1 MEKILV
7 AGATGTTGNKV
18 VNLLKDSDQYTPVA
32 MVRKES
38 QQKDFENQGVFT
50 VWGDLTEDV
59 SNTTIGIDRVIFA
72 AGSGGKDV
80 HNVDKEGAKK
90 LIDASKKER
99 VKKFV
104 MLSSMGA
111 DNPQGELKEYL
122 QAKQN
127 ADQYLDISGLDFT
140 IVRPGSLTNE
150 EGLGKIKL
158 EHKLNE
164 RGEIPRW
171 DVARTLVK
179 SLDTNVAKNQA
190 FEILKGET
198 KIEEAVE
205 QFQVL
210 GLKNG

>member
-7 AGATGTTGNKV
+7 AGATGTTGKKV
-18 VNLLKDSDQYTPVA
+18 INLLKDTDHYTPVA
-32 MVRKES
+32 MVRNES
-38 QQKDFENQGVFT
+38 QEKQFKDQGVET
-50 VWGDLTEDV
+50 VWGDLTKDV
-59 SNTTIGIDRVIFA
+59 SNTTKGIHKVIFA

-80 HNVDKEGAKK
+80 HNVDQEGAKR
-90 LIDASKKER
+90 LIDASKKDRIE
-99 VKKFV
+99 KFV

-127 ADQYLDISGLDFT
+127 ADQYLDISGLTFS
-140 IVRPGSLTNE
+140 IVRPGALNNN

-158 EHKLNE
+158 QHKLNE
-164 RGEIPRW
+164 QGEIPRW

-190 FEILKGET
+190 FEILTGET
-198 KIEEAVE
+198 NIEEAV
-205 QFQVL
+205 QAFQVV
-210 GLKNG
+210 

>member
-7 AGATGTTGNKV
+7 AGATGTTGKKIV
-18 VNLLKDSDQYTPVA
+18 ALLKDSEQFTPVA
-32 MVRKES
+32 MVRKKEQQKEFES
-38 QQKDFENQGVFT
+38 QQVAT
-50 VWGDLTEDV
+50 VLADLTEDV
-59 SNTTIGIDRVIFA
+59 SHTTQGIDRVIFA

-80 HNVDKEGAKK
+80 VNVDQEGAKK
-90 LIDASKKER
+90 LIDAAKKER

-111 DNPQGELKEYL
+111 DHPEAATELKEYL
-122 QAKQN
+122 QAKHN
-127 ADQYLDISGLDFT
+127 ADQYLDISGLTFT
-140 IVRPGSLTNE
+140 IVRPGALTNN

-179 SLDTNVAKNQA
+179 SLDTDVAKNQA
-190 FEILKGET
+190 FEILTGET
-198 KIEEAVE
+198 KIEKAVE
-205 QFQVL
+205 DFQVL
-210 GLKNG
+210 S

>member
-18 VNLLKDSDQYTPVA
+18 VNLLKDTERYTPVA
-32 MVRKES
+32 MVRNES
-38 QQKDFENQGVFT
+38 QQKQFQSQGIET

-59 SNTTIGIDRVIFA
+59 SNTTKGIDKVIFA

-80 HNVDKEGAKK
+80 VNVDQEGAKK
-90 LIDASKKER
+90 LIDASKKEH

-111 DNPQGELKEYL
+111 DNPQGDLKEYL

-127 ADQYLDISGLDFT
+127 ADQYLDISGVTFS
-140 IVRPGSLTNE
+140 IVRPGSLTNN
-150 EGLGKIKL
+150 EGIGKIKL

-179 SLDTNVAKNQA
+179 SLDNDVAKNQA
-190 FEILKGET
+190 FEILTGDT
-198 KIEEAVE
+198 QIEEAVH
-205 QFQVL
+205 QFQVV
-210 GLKNG
+210 

>member
-7 AGATGTTGNKV
+7 AGATGTTGSKII
-18 VNLLKDSDQYTPVA
+18 NLLKDSENYTPVA
-32 MVRKES
+32 MVRKDS
-38 QQKDFENQGVFT
+38 QEQQFKSQGIET
-50 VWGDLTEDV
+50 VWGDLTQDV
-59 SNTTIGIDRVIFA
+59 SNTTKGIHKVIFA

-80 HNVDKEGAKK
+80 HNVDQEGAKK

-99 VKKFV
+99 ISKFV

-127 ADQYLDISGLDFT
+127 ADQYLDISGLTFS
-140 IVRPGSLTNE
+140 IVRPGTLNNN

-158 EHKLNE
+158 QHKLE
-164 RGEIPRW
+164 QQGEIPRW

-190 FEILKGET
+190 FEILSGET
-198 KIEEAVE
+198 NIEEAVQE
-205 QFQVL
+205 FQVV
-210 GLKNG
+210 